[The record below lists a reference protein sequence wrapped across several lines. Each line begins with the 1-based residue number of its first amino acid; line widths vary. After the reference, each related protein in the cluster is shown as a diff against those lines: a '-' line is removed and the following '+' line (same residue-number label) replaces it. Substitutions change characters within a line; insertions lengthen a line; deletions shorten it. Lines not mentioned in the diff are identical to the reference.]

1 MTVYLA
7 RSCPRCQ
14 NYFGVVIGEP
24 KSESNVR
31 PIRGRCANCGYV
43 VNWTLFPGYGSG
55 ILLAWVI
62 LKSADM
68 KIKDITEWSEHR
80 GKLFVKYAY
89 ARYNDA
95 QEIGNVTENVLTFRN

>member
-1 MTVYLA
+1 LVNMHKSPRKNHENRVSLEKKMCRKLGR
-7 RSCPRCQ
+7 RSER
-14 NYFGVVIGEP
+14 I
-24 KSESNVR
+24 
-31 PIRGRCANCGYV
+31 
-43 VNWTLFPGYGSG
+43 
-55 ILLAWVI
+55 
-62 LKSADM
+62 ADM

>member
-1 MTVYLA
+1 
-7 RSCPRCQ
+7 
-14 NYFGVVIGEP
+14 
-24 KSESNVR
+24 
-31 PIRGRCANCGYV
+31 
-43 VNWTLFPGYGSG
+43 
-55 ILLAWVI
+55 
-62 LKSADM
+62 M